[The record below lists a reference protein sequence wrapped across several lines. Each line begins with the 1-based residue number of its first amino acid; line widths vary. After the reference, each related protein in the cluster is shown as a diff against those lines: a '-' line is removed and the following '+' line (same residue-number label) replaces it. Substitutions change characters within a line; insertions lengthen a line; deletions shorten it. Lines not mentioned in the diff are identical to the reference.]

1 LTAALLGERW
11 TADGQRCLHSD
22 QRVFSRVGID
32 GDRRQEPVSPLFE
45 MLRDDN
51 VRRLCNSFVGAN
63 GRSPE
68 KGPGWNLCL
77 LREKWDIRDLSVPL
91 FNYSQS
97 TLNAFARCYAQAITR
112 NAPLNRGI
120 GGFEGFLARTKVVL
134 ISELVLGSE
143 LNVQVAKK

>member
-1 LTAALLGERW
+1 MLLVRITVLREYLREALLVNRQG
-11 TADGQRCLHSD
+11 
-22 QRVFSRVGID
+22 
-32 GDRRQEPVSPLFE
+32 RQEIVSPLFE

-120 GGFEGFLARTKVVL
+120 GGFEGFLARTKIVL
-134 ISELVLGSE
+134 ISELVLRSE
-143 LNVQVAKK
+143 LNVQVAKKRDPIISI